1 MNSIRG
7 KRWVLP
13 LVLLLVIVTASALRW
28 DVEATKTYDTGV
40 LKWERDRWTGDTW
53 IKHYG
58 GWYAEATLALPP
70 NALTQERVEKAH
82 VKMKTLSLARDILAG
97 GMVLWL
103 AVELLREYRKKE
115 KAEAEKST

>member
-28 DVEATKTYDTGV
+28 NEEASKTLEDGV
-40 LKWERDRWTGDTW
+40 LRWERDRWTGDLW
-53 IKHYG
+53 LKGYLIKQSG
-58 GWYAEATLALPP
+58 MVLAAP
-70 NALTQERVEKAH
+70 NVTEELNEKAMAL
-82 VKMKTLSLARDILAG
+82 KNNLTLARDILAG

-103 AVELLREYRKKE
+103 VVELIRLYRRTE
-115 KAEAEKST
+115 QEEST